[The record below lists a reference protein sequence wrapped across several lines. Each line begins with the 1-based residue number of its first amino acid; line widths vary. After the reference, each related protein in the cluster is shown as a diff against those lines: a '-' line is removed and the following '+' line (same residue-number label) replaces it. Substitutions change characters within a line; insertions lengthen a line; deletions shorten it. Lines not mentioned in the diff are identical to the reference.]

1 MPEKFVLQHQGH
13 RYEVERGAPRRAA
26 ATGGGAPV
34 GTDSWY
40 ITLNL
45 AAVTSLPVEPGETRA
60 ALRARIHRWLDEH
73 PQPLGRDGIWL
84 GGG

>member
-1 MPEKFVLQHQGH
+1 MPEKFELQHRG
-13 RYEVERGAPRRAA
+13 RSYTVERGEPRREA

-45 AAVTSLPVEPGETRA
+45 AAVTSLPAVP
-60 ALRARIHRWLDEH
+60 DEH
-73 PQPLGRDGIWL
+73 PEPHGGEGIVL

>member
-1 MPEKFVLQHQGH
+1 MSERFELEH
-13 RYEVERGAPRRAA
+13 RGLRYDVERGEPRREA

-34 GTDSWY
+34 GTGRWD

-45 AAVTSLPVEPGETRA
+45 AAVTSLPAIPGESRE
-60 ALRARIHRWLDEH
+60 ALRARVERWLDDH
-73 PQPLGRDGIWL
+73 PEPHGGEGIVL

>member
-1 MPEKFVLQHQGH
+1 MPDKFELQHRGR
-13 RYEVERGAPRRAA
+13 RYTVERGEPRREA

-45 AAVTSLPVEPGETRA
+45 AAVTSLPAVPGESRE
-60 ALRARIHRWLDEH
+60 ALQARIHQWLDDH
-73 PQPLGRDGIWL
+73 PEPHGGEGIVL

>member
-1 MPEKFVLQHQGH
+1 MPEKFTLQHNGH
-13 RYEVERGAPRRAA
+13 RYDVERGQPRGDA

-45 AAVTSLPVEPGETRA
+45 AAVTSLPAKPGESRA
-60 ALRARIHRWLDEH
+60 ALRARIERWLDEH
-73 PQPLGRDGIWL
+73 PDPLGGEGIYL